1 MNGGGPEAGD
11 GVSERDGVTGGSVS
25 EEVETGTPPESGADA
40 VAAAPPATEG
50 GDDADGG
57 SGSGA
62 SRVAAGIL
70 SSRLLGF
77 VRQALYAHFFG
88 VSPHADVVE
97 MAFRSPN
104 LLQNLLG
111 EGTVSASFI
120 PIYSRLLEEGREEE
134 AGRFAGAILG
144 LLIAV
149 AAVAVAVGVFF
160 AEPIV
165 AVLAPGFLAD
175 ASDPAATV
183 DRYALTVTCVRIVFP
198 MAGVLVLSAWALGV
212 LNSHRRFF
220 LPYFAPVLWNVA
232 ILTAL
237 VGTAVAVL
245 GDPFDGATVE
255 AAGNLVRDDLLLAI
269 CWGAFAG
276 GFLQFAVQLPLV
288 FRQMEGFRLSL
299 STKVEGVKKAIR
311 ATGPVLAGR
320 GVHQFSSYLDMVLAS
335 WLAAGAPSSLR
346 YAQLL
351 ALLPV
356 SLFGMSVAAAELPEL
371 SRLGK
376 EDEERFT
383 RRVTRSARQMLFLVL
398 PTAVGYLAFGLLLVG
413 LVYRRGAFGGSDQW
427 LVYLVLAA
435 YTLGLAATTQS
446 RLLQN
451 SFYAAGDTKTPA
463 KVAVL
468 RVVVGAVVAV
478 PTMLLLDRY
487 TVASVFEGVGAPAGA
502 AFDATGSALYLG
514 AVGLAVGSALGAWVE
529 LWALRRALSGR
540 IPSLHLPVAAAGRMT
555 ALALAAALPA
565 AGLWWLLAGQS
576 ALLVAPAVVALYAS
590 LYLGSAYLLGFDE
603 LDAWAGKFLRRFRG

>member
-1 MNGGGPEAGD
+1 MSGGGTEPAEGAP
-11 GVSERDGVTGGSVS
+11 GG
-25 EEVETGTPPESGADA
+25 VETGTPPESGAATVPTAA
-40 VAAAPPATEG
+40 VGGEG
-50 GDDADGG
+50 EAGDGG
-57 SGSGA
+57 SGGGA

-70 SSRLLGF
+70 SSRVLGF

-88 VSPHADVVE
+88 VSAHADVVE
-97 MAFRSPN
+97 TAFRSPN

-111 EGTVSASFI
+111 EGTISASFI
-120 PIYSRLLEEGREEE
+120 PIYSRMLEEGREED

-149 AAVAVAVGVFF
+149 AALAVAVGVFF

-183 DRYALTVTCVRIVFP
+183 DRYQLTVSCVRIVFP

-237 VGTAVAVL
+237 VGMATVLL
-245 GDPFDGATVE
+245 GDPFSGVAVE
-255 AAGNLVRDDLLLAI
+255 AAGNTARDRLVLAI
-269 CWGAFAG
+269 CWGALAG

-288 FRQMEGFRLSL
+288 ARELKGFRLSL
-299 STKVEGVKKAIR
+299 STKIEGVKEAIR
-311 ATGPVLAGR
+311 ATGPVMAGR
-320 GVHQFSSYLDMVLAS
+320 GVHQISSYLDLVLAS

-371 SRLGK
+371 SRLGRQ
-376 EDEERFT
+376 DEKRFV
-383 RRVTRSARQMLFLVL
+383 RRIERSARQMLFLVL

-413 LVYRRGAFGGSDQW
+413 AVYRRGAFDGSDQW

-468 RVVVGAVVAV
+468 RVVAGAVVAV
-478 PTMLLLDRY
+478 PTMMLLDQY
-487 TVASVFEGVGAPAGA
+487 SVAGVVEGLGTVSGGGLG
-502 AFDATGSALYLG
+502 GSTLYLG
-514 AVGLAVGSALGAWVE
+514 AVGLAVGSAVAAWVE
-529 LWALRRALSGR
+529 LLALRASLRGR
-540 IPSLHLPVAAAGRMT
+540 IETLRLPVAAAGRMIG
-555 ALALAAALPA
+555 LAAAAALPA
-565 AGLWWLLAGQS
+565 AALWWFLAGRPT
-576 ALLVAPAVVALYAS
+576 LLVAPAVVGLYAALY
-590 LYLGSAYLLGFDE
+590 LVTAYLLGFDE
-603 LDAWAGKFLRRFRG
+603 LDAWAGRFLRRFRS

>member
-1 MNGGGPEAGD
+1 MSRDNDSAESAPGP
-11 GVSERDGVTGGSVS
+11 
-25 EEVETGTPPESGADA
+25 VETGTPPESGADT
-40 VAAAPPATEG
+40 VPTEAPPTAADAG
-50 GDDADGG
+50 GAGESEG
-57 SGSGA
+57 SGGGA

-88 VSPHADVVE
+88 VSAHADVVE
-97 MAFRSPN
+97 TAFRSPN

-120 PIYSRLLEEGREEE
+120 PIYSRMLEEGREED

-149 AAVAVAVGVFF
+149 AALAVALGVFF
-160 AEPIV
+160 AAPIV

-175 ASDPAATV
+175 ATDPAATV
-183 DRYALTVTCVRIVFP
+183 DRYQLTVTCVRIVFP

-237 VGTAVAVL
+237 VGAAVAIL
-245 GDPFDGATVE
+245 GSPFSGATVE
-255 AAGNLVRDDLLLAI
+255 AAGNPARDSLLLAI
-269 CWGAFAG
+269 CWGALVG

-288 FRQMEGFRLSL
+288 ARELKGFRLSL
-299 STKVEGVKKAIR
+299 STKVEGVMEAIR

-320 GVHQFSSYLDMVLAS
+320 GVHQVSSYLDLVLAS

-371 SRLGK
+371 SRLGLQ
-376 EDEERFT
+376 DEKRFA
-383 RRVTRSARQMLFLVL
+383 RRVERSARQMLFLVL

-413 LVYRRGAFGGSDQW
+413 VVYRRGAFGGSDQW

-451 SFYAAGDTKTPA
+451 SFYADGDTKTPA

-468 RVVVGAVVAV
+468 RMVVGALVAV
-478 PTMLLLDRY
+478 PTMMLLDRY
-487 TVASVFEGVGAPAGA
+487 SVANVVEGLGTVSGGELG
-502 AFDATGSALYLG
+502 GSTLYLG
-514 AVGLAVGSALGAWVE
+514 AVGLAVGSAVAAWIELGA
-529 LWALRRALSGR
+529 LRAALRGR
-540 IPSLHLPVAAAGRMT
+540 IEGLHLPLAAAGRMI
-555 ALALAAALPA
+555 ALAAASALPA
-565 AGLWWLLAGQS
+565 AGLWWLLAGRPL
-576 ALLVAPAVVALYAS
+576 LLVAPAVVGLYAA
-590 LYLGSAYLLGFDE
+590 LYLGAAYFLKFDE
-603 LDAWAGKFLRRFRG
+603 LDAWAGKFIRRFR

>member
-1 MNGGGPEAGD
+1 MSGGGTAPADSAPGGVEAG
-11 GVSERDGVTGGSVS
+11 
-25 EEVETGTPPESGADA
+25 TPLESGAA
-40 VAAAPPATEG
+40 TVPTAAGGGEG
-50 GDDADGG
+50 GGGDGG
-57 SGSGA
+57 SGGGA

-88 VSPHADVVE
+88 VSAHADVVE
-97 MAFRSPN
+97 TAFRSPN

-111 EGTVSASFI
+111 EGTISASFI
-120 PIYSRLLEEGREEE
+120 PIYSRMLEEGREED

-149 AAVAVAVGVFF
+149 AALAVAVGVFF

-183 DRYALTVTCVRIVFP
+183 DRYQLTVSCVRIVFP

-237 VGTAVAVL
+237 VGTATMLL
-245 GDPFDGATVE
+245 GDPFSGATVE
-255 AAGNLVRDDLLLAI
+255 AAGNTARDRLVLAI
-269 CWGAFAG
+269 CWGALAG

-288 FRQMEGFRLSL
+288 ARELEGFRLSL
-299 STKVEGVKKAIR
+299 STKVEGVKEAIR
-311 ATGPVLAGR
+311 ATGPVMAGR
-320 GVHQFSSYLDMVLAS
+320 GVHQISSYLDLVLAS

-371 SRLGK
+371 SRLGRQ
-376 EDEERFT
+376 DEKRFV
-383 RRVTRSARQMLFLVL
+383 RRIERSARQMLFLVL

-413 LVYRRGAFGGSDQW
+413 AVYRRGAFDGSDQW

-468 RVVVGAVVAV
+468 RVVAGAVVAV
-478 PTMLLLDRY
+478 PTMMLLDRY
-487 TVASVFEGVGAPAGA
+487 SVAGVVEGLGTVGGDGLG
-502 AFDATGSALYLG
+502 GSTLYLG
-514 AVGLAVGSALGAWVE
+514 AVGLAVGSAVAAWVE
-529 LWALRRALSGR
+529 LLALRASLRGR
-540 IPSLHLPVAAAGRMT
+540 IESLHLPVAAAGRMIG
-555 ALALAAALPA
+555 LAAAAALPA
-565 AGLWWLLAGQS
+565 AALWWFLAGQPT
-576 ALLVAPAVVALYAS
+576 LLVASAVVGLYAALY
-590 LYLGSAYLLGFDE
+590 LVTAYLLGFEE
-603 LDAWAGKFLRRFRG
+603 LDAWVGRFLRRFR